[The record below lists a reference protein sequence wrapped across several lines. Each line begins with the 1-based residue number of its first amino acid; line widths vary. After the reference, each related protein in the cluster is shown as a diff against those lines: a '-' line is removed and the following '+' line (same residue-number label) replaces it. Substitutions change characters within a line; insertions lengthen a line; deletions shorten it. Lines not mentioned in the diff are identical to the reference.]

1 MGAAFQTLDFVGRQR
16 EMELVLDALG
26 APGVVLVSG
35 VAGMGKSRLLAEI
48 RARSPGLAVS
58 ARAFLPERDEAWAL
72 GRSLLR
78 EGSSLDPEA
87 AAAVPARALA
97 ALADIVPELADG
109 RAGDAGPL
117 DAESRRAL
125 ALEGAVRLLGAVATR
140 VPVVVDDAQ
149 WADPTSL
156 RLLGLLIRR
165 VSELTLVL
173 AYRPEDVGPD
183 SALDT
188 FLRELGG
195 SGPACTRVRLEP
207 FGHEDLRELFGDD
220 PLGAVVAEETDGTA
234 LAVTEV
240 LRAMAA
246 RGIVGSDPSG
256 SWRALAPDA
265 GAVARQVARSGQRGV
280 ILARAAR
287 ESSDRRTLLSLL
299 GLLGREMPARL
310 LATAAE
316 GREAEVLADL
326 EAMAR
331 SGLVRLGEAGW
342 AVAHDLI
349 GEAVVDA
356 LERPER
362 GRLHARIA
370 RALEEG
376 GGDAAEIA
384 RHQAGSGD
392 RAAAATA
399 FARAARESLDRF
411 AGDEVVLRAAEGLAL
426 EPPAAVRADLLESRA
441 EGRAITGDL
450 AGARDDLRG
459 ALRHES
465 NGPRRSRLLSRLAML
480 TGGADDYGEATEL
493 VELALTAAGEDLEAR
508 VEALVTG
515 AFLDLLQGRF
525 QQADDRADDA
535 LEIFRRLGDPV
546 GVARVLDIRSIT
558 ALMADR
564 FELFVELADQVARLY
579 RDCGKLLLVG
589 FKQATAGW
597 ARAALGDSRQ
607 GLINCH
613 EALELE
619 ALLGQREGVAVAL
632 FTRSQV
638 LSALGR
644 VEEARGDA
652 EESLI
657 ICQEMGHRGN
667 TALALVALG
676 MAQEAAGE
684 LQQAEEILRESVET
698 SRGMPYQM
706 GMAAGYLA
714 SVLAARG
721 DLDGAEA
728 AARFSCDLAV
738 SGGSLEGRLVL
749 GEVALARRIP
759 GARTLAV
766 EALGFAEEMGW
777 RWRPARD
784 RLRSRL
790 EAEAV
795 EETAFEAQRVRRTFM
810 FTDIVGS
817 TNLVEVLGDEAWGHL
832 LRWHDETLRSLFI
845 HHQGVE
851 VKQVGDGFFV
861 AFERAEDA
869 VRCAVAVQR
878 ALDRH
883 RRDHGFAPSVR
894 IGVHEAEAT
903 REGADYM
910 GRGVHEAAR
919 IGALAGAGEIVAG
932 RAVAVQA
939 GGQNISEP
947 RSVTLKGISEPVEI
961 FSIDWR

>member
-1 MGAAFQTLDFVGRQR
+1 
-16 EMELVLDALG
+16 
-26 APGVVLVSG
+26 
-35 VAGMGKSRLLAEI
+35 
-48 RARSPGLAVS
+48 
-58 ARAFLPERDEAWAL
+58 
-72 GRSLLR
+72 
-78 EGSSLDPEA
+78 
-87 AAAVPARALA
+87 
-97 ALADIVPELADG
+97 
-109 RAGDAGPL
+109 
-117 DAESRRAL
+117 
-125 ALEGAVRLLGAVATR
+125 
-140 VPVVVDDAQ
+140 
-149 WADPTSL
+149 
-156 RLLGLLIRR
+156 
-165 VSELTLVL
+165 
-173 AYRPEDVGPD
+173 
-183 SALDT
+183 
-188 FLRELGG
+188 
-195 SGPACTRVRLEP
+195 
-207 FGHEDLRELFGDD
+207 
-220 PLGAVVAEETDGTA
+220 
-234 LAVTEV
+234 
-240 LRAMAA
+240 
-246 RGIVGSDPSG
+246 
-256 SWRALAPDA
+256 
-265 GAVARQVARSGQRGV
+265 
-280 ILARAAR
+280 
-287 ESSDRRTLLSLL
+287 
-299 GLLGREMPARL
+299 
-310 LATAAE
+310 
-316 GREAEVLADL
+316 
-326 EAMAR
+326 
-331 SGLVRLGEAGW
+331 
-342 AVAHDLI
+342 
-349 GEAVVDA
+349 
-356 LERPER
+356 
-362 GRLHARIA
+362 
-370 RALEEG
+370 
-376 GGDAAEIA
+376 
-384 RHQAGSGD
+384 
-392 RAAAATA
+392 
-399 FARAARESLDRF
+399 
-411 AGDEVVLRAAEGLAL
+411 
-426 EPPAAVRADLLESRA
+426 
-441 EGRAITGDL
+441 
-450 AGARDDLRG
+450 
-459 ALRHES
+459 
-465 NGPRRSRLLSRLAML
+465 
-480 TGGADDYGEATEL
+480 
-493 VELALTAAGEDLEAR
+493 
-508 VEALVTG
+508 
-515 AFLDLLQGRF
+515 
-525 QQADDRADDA
+525 
-535 LEIFRRLGDPV
+535 
-546 GVARVLDIRSIT
+546 
-558 ALMADR
+558 
-564 FELFVELADQVARLY
+564 LY

-644 VEEARGDA
+644 VEEARRDA

-947 RSVTLKGISEPVEI
+947 RSVALKGISEPVEI